1 VNTTTKT
8 AVVVDWLTEGF
19 GGGERVIKA
28 VHDMF
33 PDAPIYTSQYRPKKT
48 GWLGSADVR
57 TGWLN
62 SLPIA
67 LRRFTP
73 FLRQRYFSH
82 LDLSTYDVVIS
93 ITGAEAKAVKT
104 RQDALHISYMHA
116 ATQYYWTL
124 YDQYMENPGFGWL
137 NPLAR
142 FALKLFIRP
151 LRKADYAAAQRP
163 DIVVANSSY
172 VQEEIKKYYD
182 RDSVVVCPNV
192 DVEAIKAVPKENAQ
206 REGFIIACRQV
217 TWKRVDLAIRAA
229 LKTGKKLTV
238 VGDGPEHARLV
249 ELAGDGADITFLP
262 KYDGVTEIVKHMRA
276 AQGFL
281 FPSLEPFGIVAVEA
295 LAAGTPVIALKK
307 GGSLDFIT
315 EGKNGL
321 FFGEQ
326 TVDAL
331 ADAMQRFETYHF
343 DDSEVVRSAEPF
355 SESAFKQQL
364 QALIDKGRVSA

>member
-1 VNTTTKT
+1 MNTTKT
-8 AVVVDWLTEGF
+8 ALVVDWLTEGF

-62 SLPIA
+62 ALPVS

-82 LDLSTYDVVIS
+82 LDLSAYDLVIS

-104 RQDALHISYMHA
+104 RDNALHVSYMHA

-124 YDQYMENPGFGWL
+124 YDQYMKNPGFGWL

-142 FALKLFIRP
+142 FALKLLIRP
-151 LRKADYAAAQRP
+151 LRNADYKAAQRP
-163 DIVVANSSY
+163 DVVIANSSY
-172 VQEEIKKYYD
+172 VQAELQKYYG
-182 RDSVVVCPNV
+182 RDSVVIWPNV
-192 DVEAIKAVPKENAQ
+192 DVESIQAVP
-206 REGFIIACRQV
+206 REAVERDGFIIACRQAV
-217 TWKRVDLAIRAA
+217 WKRVDLAILAA
-229 LKTGKKLTV
+229 LKAGKKLTV

-249 ELAGDGADITFLP
+249 ELAGGSADITFLP

-276 AQGFL
+276 AQGFV

-295 LAAGTPVIALKK
+295 LAAGTPVVALKK
-307 GGSLDFIT
+307 GGSLDFI
-315 EGKNGL
+315 EENENGV
-321 FFGEQ
+321 FFDEQ
-326 TVDAL
+326 TVESL
-331 ADAMQRFETYHF
+331 ADAMAHF
-343 DDSEVVRSAEPF
+343 DEHHFDETIVARSVERF
-355 SESAFKQQL
+355 SEAAFKQRLREVIVQ
-364 QALIDKGRVSA
+364 GRPTA